1 MANALLDKTP
11 PPETETK
18 SRAQSPEPRH
28 EVGARTPLTPSPHP
42 LHILSQQISPIPSP
56 IPSQRTSME
65 DIARLGR
72 DMRRKIDFKE
82 TGRNRNRSNSRSKS
96 PGNRTGTSTR
106 GSSWTHTLYL
116 KLTRDMS
123 LIQTVDPD
131 PTSTYYKRL
140 RSKLTKSM
148 DQVERHLY
156 EDEASNIDPAYTD
169 DLEALWQEAEELLC
183 RVDDEGDQVEQ
194 ERQDLKRKDDL
205 IIKCLPKAHAI
216 KWDGTRQ
223 DYMRFKAEAQTLIA
237 RIPDNRLA
245 LNGILDIISDQK
257 LCRTLARSKTPQE
270 ALESLELRFG
280 NPELSGPQIIKD
292 LQHLT
297 RATTAENEAALI
309 LKIKEFFAQLTE
321 IHQQHLLGVDVLY
334 NLCHKFRERQ
344 GEAMIEKLKTEKD
357 PTKLRTLFCEQ
368 MDSMYTTNTIWS
380 RTNLEKDRRPEGPR
394 GEHRDGIKKP
404 NIYTNTRRSATE
416 HVEERVCKICK
427 GDHFNHQC
435 DEVEEMDLNQ
445 VEKLGL
451 CPHCLW
457 GKHDDECPHI
467 KKATFICKHCNLH
480 YKLKKLH
487 IQCSSWND
495 TTQTN

>member
-1 MANALLDKTP
+1 
-11 PPETETK
+11 
-18 SRAQSPEPRH
+18 
-28 EVGARTPLTPSPHP
+28 
-42 LHILSQQISPIPSP
+42 
-56 IPSQRTSME
+56 ME
-65 DIARLGR
+65 R
-72 DMRRKIDFKE
+72 
-82 TGRNRNRSNSRSKS
+82 
-96 PGNRTGTSTR
+96 
-106 GSSWTHTLYL
+106 
-116 KLTRDMS
+116 
-123 LIQTVDPD
+123 
-131 PTSTYYKRL
+131 
-140 RSKLTKSM
+140 
-148 DQVERHLY
+148 
-156 EDEASNIDPAYTD
+156 
-169 DLEALWQEAEELLC
+169 
-183 RVDDEGDQVEQ
+183 
-194 ERQDLKRKDDL
+194 DLKQKNDL
-205 IIKCLPKAHAI
+205 ISKCLPKTHAI

-223 DYMRFKAEAQTLIA
+223 DYMRFKTEAQTLIA

-257 LCRTLARSKTPQE
+257 LRRTLARYKTPQE